1 MAYKF
6 LSDLEIFRYLKL
18 TFALVFLSGS
28 LCQGQYRTV
37 NAPENEPCRIW
48 QSMPPDNC
56 PFKKSDEIIGVGFTG
71 RHREYTTADTWY
83 PSWGGDDRLYSPFTD
98 GVVNGVGSTSYGS
111 NPVIGHAIIE
121 GSDPLN
127 LAVNQPGIIPGS
139 PAPYEGR
146 YPCGSLMY
154 NGVWY
159 IGTYALANAPY
170 GLNWPILGPCV
181 GFHISKDFGKTWI
194 PSPHSAKPGE
204 ALFPE
209 PEEFKG
215 PVKIGAPHFVD
226 FGKNM
231 EHSPDGKAYLVGHG
245 STEKD
250 LEERKAN
257 LSWITGDQ
265 IYLCRVI
272 PSIENINDE
281 SKYEYFSGSD
291 EKGQPVWTNDFSK
304 IKPLIEWDN
313 NMGCV
318 TVTYNAPLKKY
329 LMCITDGATT
339 MSKFNTYILDSDQ
352 ITGPWRLITYM
363 KDFGQQAYFVNIPS
377 KFISDDGMTFWLC
390 YSANFTNN
398 YAGTRWLSFPRGSNY
413 HMCLQEVKLLEP
425 GYAKP
430 KGPLV
435 SDDNIA
441 YYAQITASSTHP
453 DYNLESLIDGVVDG
467 YPGDISKEWTSFA
480 EKDTAMVRLTWN
492 SPQKINKIWLFDRPN
507 TLDQV
512 KSGMLFFSD
521 GSTVEFGQ
529 LPDDAKTGLEV
540 TFEPKEVKW
549 MVVIISETKPS
560 TLNIGLSELAV
571 FRAKID

>member
-1 MAYKF
+1 MEANF
-6 LSDLEIFRYLKL
+6 LSKTKL
-18 TFALVFLSGS
+18 LLIVKAIIALNILLPCS
-28 LCQGQYRTV
+28 CQGDDKAID
-37 NAPENEPCRIW
+37 APEKAPYRVWN
-48 QSMPPDNC
+48 SNPPDDC
-56 PFKKSDEIIGVGFTG
+56 PFEKSNEIADIAFTG
-71 RHREYTTADTWY
+71 RQRSYTTADTWY
-83 PSWGGDDRLYSPFTD
+83 PSWGSDDRLYSPYTD
-98 GVVNGVGSTSYGS
+98 GVVNDVGSTSYGG

-121 GSDPLN
+121 GDNPLN
-127 LAVNQPGIIPGS
+127 LKIIEPGLIPGN

-154 NGVWY
+154 DGIWY
-159 IGTYALANAPY
+159 IGTYVLANAPY

-194 PSPHSAKPGE
+194 PSPHNAKPGE

-209 PEEFKG
+209 PKEFKG

-250 LEERKAN
+250 LQERKAN
-257 LSWITGDQ
+257 LSWITGDE

-272 PSIENINDE
+272 PSVENINDE
-281 SKYEYFSGSD
+281 SKYEYFSGHD
-291 EKGQPVWTNDFSK
+291 EKGQSVWTNDFSK
-304 IKPLIEWDN
+304 IKPLLKWNN

-318 TVTYNAPLKKY
+318 TMTYNAPFKKY
-329 LMCITDGATT
+329 LMCITDGVTT
-339 MSKFNTYILDSDQ
+339 MSKFNTYILESDE
-352 ITGPWRLITYM
+352 ITGLWRLITYM

-377 KFISDDGMTFWLC
+377 KFISNDGKTVWLC

-398 YAGTRWLSFPRGSNY
+398 YAGTRWLSLPRGSNY

-441 YYAQITASSTHP
+441 YYAQVTASSTHP
-453 DYNLESLIDGVVDG
+453 DYDLESLIDGVVDG

-480 EKDTAMVRLTWN
+480 EKDTAMVRLTWV
-492 SPQKINKIWLFDRPN
+492 SPQKIDKVWLFDRPN
-507 TLDQV
+507 SLDQV
-512 KSGMLFFSD
+512 KNGMLVFSD

-571 FRAKID
+571 FKVKGD